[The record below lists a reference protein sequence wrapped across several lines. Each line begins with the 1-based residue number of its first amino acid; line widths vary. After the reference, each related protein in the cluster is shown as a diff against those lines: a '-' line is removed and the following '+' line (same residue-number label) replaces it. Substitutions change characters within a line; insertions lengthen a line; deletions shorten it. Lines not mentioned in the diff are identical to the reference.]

1 MAHSGPFHRF
11 WGFPSQF
18 LRGHMLSRVWV
29 NIIMCDLRFFFLEG
43 TTSWKFHRKEIEN
56 QGRAGCKNVKIHR
69 SKCVKWE
76 LPKGF
81 NCLRLCI
88 LLTTKIEPNKL
99 SGFFFYFFFFFKQ
112 IPWARNQRKP
122 YSACIASGSRWSSHC
137 SNPPQSGLISDQF
150 WRVWQQKVLTSPMKG
165 LLSPDWAHRAWILFA
180 PLPRQGRSFK
190 QSLYMSPGKGQGEP
204 RRERA
209 PV

>member
-1 MAHSGPFHRF
+1 MWRFIEANVLSGNFLKALTVSGYVFCLPPKLSLTS
-11 WGFPSQF
+11 FP
-18 LRGHMLSRVWV
+18 
-29 NIIMCDLRFFFLEG
+29 DFFF
-43 TTSWKFHRKEIEN
+43 SI
-56 QGRAGCKNVKIHR
+56 
-69 SKCVKWE
+69 
-76 LPKGF
+76 
-81 NCLRLCI
+81 
-88 LLTTKIEPNKL
+88 
-99 SGFFFYFFFFFKQ
+99 FFKQ

-122 YSACIASGSRWSSHC
+122 YSACIASGSHWSSHC

>member
-1 MAHSGPFHRF
+1 MLIVLAKRKFAGRQGNLWGSPSPGLNSTGWSRSCQPKHHTTSTKGICRPQSHPPAMAHSGPFHRF

-76 LPKGF
+76 LPKSF

-99 SGFFFYFFFFFKQ
+99 SGFFFLFFFFF
-112 IPWARNQRKP
+112 
-122 YSACIASGSRWSSHC
+122 
-137 SNPPQSGLISDQF
+137 
-150 WRVWQQKVLTSPMKG
+150 
-165 LLSPDWAHRAWILFA
+165 
-180 PLPRQGRSFK
+180 
-190 QSLYMSPGKGQGEP
+190 
-204 RRERA
+204 
-209 PV
+209 